1 VPKKYLRKMKISIA
15 LLLFIYSCNPVKQV
29 LSDRAKFDEVAKEV
43 IRAGYCANDTVIVS
57 KSDTTVLTDT
67 VNNYFIDTEVRNDTV
82 YQTRIENKIVTKKV
96 TIRDTVRQV
105 VTDNARV
112 SVLEADKR
120 DLSMKVME
128 WKDKATDRLKW
139 LVLLLVGI
147 GLWIFFKI
155 KP

>member
-1 VPKKYLRKMKISIA
+1 MKTKISIA

-67 VNNYFIDTEVRNDTV
+67 VNNYFIDTEIRNDTV
-82 YQTRIENKIVTKKV
+82 FQTRIENKLVLKKV

-112 SVLEADKR
+112 NVLEADKR

>member
-1 VPKKYLRKMKISIA
+1 MRISIA

-67 VNNYFIDTEVRNDTV
+67 VNNYFIDTEIRNDTV
-82 YQTRIENKIVTKKV
+82 FQTRIENKLVLKKV

-112 SVLEADKR
+112 NVLEADKR
-120 DLSMKVME
+120 DLSMQVME

>member
-1 VPKKYLRKMKISIA
+1 V
-15 LLLFIYSCNPVKQV
+15 F
-29 LSDRAKFDEVAKEV
+29 
-43 IRAGYCANDTVIVS
+43 
-57 KSDTTVLTDT
+57 
-67 VNNYFIDTEVRNDTV
+67 
-82 YQTRIENKIVTKKV
+82 QTRIENKLVLKKV

-112 SVLEADKR
+112 NVLEADKR
-120 DLSMKVME
+120 DLSMQVME

>member
-1 VPKKYLRKMKISIA
+1 MRISIA

-57 KSDTTVLTDT
+57 KSDTTVMTDT
-67 VNNYFIDTEVRNDTV
+67 VNNYFIDTEIRNDTV
-82 YQTRIENKIVTKKV
+82 FQTRIENKLVLKKV

-112 SVLEADKR
+112 NVLEADKR
-120 DLSMKVME
+120 DLSMQVME

>member
-1 VPKKYLRKMKISIA
+1 MRISIA

-67 VNNYFIDTEVRNDTV
+67 VNNYFIDTEIRNDTV
-82 YQTRIENKIVTKKV
+82 FQTRIENKLVLKKV

-112 SVLEADKR
+112 NVLEADKR
-120 DLSMKVME
+120 DLSIKVME

>member
-1 VPKKYLRKMKISIA
+1 MRISIA

-82 YQTRIENKIVTKKV
+82 FQTRIENKLVLKKV

-112 SVLEADKR
+112 NVLEADKR

>member
-1 VPKKYLRKMKISIA
+1 VPKKYLRKMRISIA

-67 VNNYFIDTEVRNDTV
+67 VNNYFIDTEIRNDTV

-112 SVLEADKR
+112 NVLEADKR

>member
-1 VPKKYLRKMKISIA
+1 MRISIA

-112 SVLEADKR
+112 NVLEADKR